1 VIAAPAAATPTT
13 VAGVAAAS
21 VAAGTAASFAAYAP
35 AGIPMTASDD
45 DADPPAAPR
54 PPRRALKRPVPATGD
69 AAHDERLERKRHRR
83 REALGALLSVFWLLV
98 AIGLLGGIVYGAYY
112 FWVQGAPPDVT
123 VPKYVGKSQAD
134 AARALQSK
142 GLKMVIG
149 SEVYDPKRPAG
160 TVIKGDTEAGKYVK
174 SGREVTVTVSRG
186 EEPIKMPELIE
197 LDLQRARQI
206 IERGGMRLGM
216 VADQYHD
223 TIPQGY
229 ICGQY
234 PEPGQSFRR
243 SEPINLIV
251 SKGPQPLADAT
262 DPSQLPPPPPRTPPS
277 LNPEAAE
284 ESITNPPKAP
294 EVPMVSRT
302 VAVRVAIPAD
312 GDAKE
317 VRIVVRDAEGEHTV
331 YRQTHAPGDL
341 IDETVEVTRQQG
353 TTAIV
358 RVYVDGKLEREQRI

>member
-1 VIAAPAAATPTT
+1 V
-13 VAGVAAAS
+13 
-21 VAAGTAASFAAYAP
+21 
-35 AGIPMTASDD
+35 
-45 DADPPAAPR
+45 
-54 PPRRALKRPVPATGD
+54 
-69 AAHDERLERKRHRR
+69 
-83 REALGALLSVFWLLV
+83 LSIFWLLV
-98 AIGLLGGIVYGAYY
+98 AMGVLGGIVYGAYY
-112 FWVQGAPPDVT
+112 FWVQGTPPDVT
-123 VPKYVGKSQAD
+123 VPKYVGKSQAE
-134 AARALQSK
+134 AARALQAK

-223 TIPQGY
+223 TVPQGY

-251 SKGPQPLADAT
+251 SKGPQPLGNVAN
-262 DPSQLPPPPPRTPPS
+262 PSVLPPLPPRPAPGMIVD
-277 LNPEAAE
+277 PEEA
-284 ESITNPPKAP
+284 ITNPPKAP

-302 VAVRVAIPAD
+302 IAVRVAIPAD
-312 GDAKE
+312 GDAQE
-317 VRIVVRDAEGEHTV
+317 VRVVVRDAEGEHTV
-331 YRQTHAPGDL
+331 YRQTHSPGDL
-341 IDETVEVTRQQG
+341 IDEVVEVTRQQG